1 VDLSNHLLK
10 EPIPKKIDDF
20 KYHPLYVLER
30 HLKRNEML
38 LPSATPVSALTSG
51 KGMKIKTEKVYKRKD
66 VIQCYTAREWFR
78 RGRIIKEGEQ
88 PIKHTA
94 ASSSTRHR
102 RAPVSSDEEMEENG
116 EDVSTTALYAESQT
130 ELYVPPP
137 VENGIIPKNTYGNI
151 DVYVP
156 SMVPVGA
163 VHVIKPSIAIAAQF
177 AGIDYVDAVT
187 GFEFVRNKA
196 SPKINGIIIAK
207 ENEEGLLSVWEGMM
221 ERVQQ
226 EEERLRVKVVLERWR
241 KFIIGM
247 GIRRRLDERHGK
259 IDVEEMVVEEDD
271 DGAGGFLPET
281 SHYDE
286 TAPVLDTL
294 PTATDQSIFH
304 DQQPLTVVD
313 ETSLASA
320 RSVLQQ
326 TPDID
331 NSENLQAP
339 AADPIIEDDDTG
351 GGFIVE
357 SDDEKKPSENQ
368 DDESEGGG
376 FVQDEDG
383 NASDDFIY
391 DDVDGIL

>member
-1 VDLSNHLLK
+1 MDLSNHLLK

-88 PIKHTA
+88 PIKHTTG
-94 ASSSTRHR
+94 SSSTRHR

-116 EDVSTTALYAESQT
+116 EEVSTTALYAEPQT

-156 SMVPVGA
+156 SMVPAGA

-177 AGIDYVDAVT
+177 AGIDYADAVT

-207 ENEEGLLSVWEGMM
+207 ENEVGLLSIWEGMM

-226 EEERLRVKVVLERWR
+226 EEERLRVKVILERWR
-241 KFIIGM
+241 KFIIRM
-247 GIRRRLDERHGK
+247 GIRRRLDERHGR

-271 DGAGGFLPET
+271 DGGGGFLPET
-281 SHYDE
+281 SPYDE
-286 TAPVLDTL
+286 AAPILDTQ
-294 PTATDQSIFH
+294 PTGTDEAIH
-304 DQQPLTVVD
+304 DEQPFMVVD
-313 ETSLASA
+313 TSLPV
-320 RSVLQQ
+320 VLQQ
-326 TPDID
+326 TPDLN
-331 NSENLQAP
+331 NSENLQVP
-339 AADPIIEDDDTG
+339 AEDPTFEDDDTG
-351 GGFIVE
+351 GGFMVE

-368 DDESEGGG
+368 DDKSEGGG